1 VRGSINIDIGGTF
14 TDCFTI
20 VDGRVATTK
29 APTTPYNLS
38 IGFMRAIKDSAR
50 TLGLT
55 VEDLL
60 KSVDLVIYSTTV
72 AMNTLLQRT
81 GPKLGLLVTE
91 GFEDIIPVGKGSSWA
106 DGVTVGEVRN
116 VSRIQKPEPL
126 IPRVMTRGVKERID
140 SNGRI
145 VRPLDTEDFLNKL
158 QYLVDKGAMGFV
170 VCLLW
175 SFLNPV
181 HEKRIKEIIR
191 HEYPDYYLGAMPV
204 VLSSEVL
211 PKQFEYTRVVTTVL
225 DAYLHQSMWEQL
237 SGTGDELRDYGYRRP
252 LMMVHNSGGMAE
264 IFHTATIQT
273 YNGGPVAGLIGGGHL
288 GKIQGYQNVVVSD
301 MGGTSFDLGTIVAG
315 STRFYPFRPLIGRW
329 WVDVTMLETSSIGAG
344 GGSIAWLNP
353 VMGNRLEVGPQSA
366 GSMPGPAA
374 YDLGGVQPTVTD
386 ADVVL
391 GYINPDYYHGGR
403 MKLDREKA
411 ARSIR
416 EKIAKPLGIEIEA
429 AALLIK
435 KIVDANMGDVIHK
448 ETALRGYNPA
458 DFILFAIGGAGPTH
472 CCGYGFRAGIRKIV
486 AFPFSAVFCAFGSAT
501 MAVKHIYEQT
511 RRVPLIAPMTM
522 KYLDDYREFNQVVSE
537 LQKRAISVIEDEG
550 FKAEDIIFSLELDMK
565 YGGQLSSHRASSP
578 RLRLESPEDAK
589 AVYEEFEREYSELYS
604 PYSVYPKGGVEIYN
618 FILQATVPRPVP
630 ELQIFTGKGNL
641 PPKDALKG
649 KRPAFWEV
657 YNGLRDT
664 PVYEQKLLETENII
678 DGPAIIEAV
687 DTTTVLP
694 PGVKLIVDRYH
705 SLVIEKM

>member
-1 VRGSINIDIGGTF
+1 VTGSINIDIGGTF

-20 VDGRVATTK
+20 VDGNVATTK

-38 IGFMRAIKDSAR
+38 VGFMRAIRDSAR
-50 TLGLT
+50 SLGLS
-55 VEDLL
+55 VEELL

-106 DGVTVGEVRN
+106 DGVTVGEIRN

-126 IPRVMTRGVKERID
+126 IPREMTRGVKERID
-140 SNGRI
+140 SSGKI
-145 VRPLDTEDFLNKL
+145 MRPLDTEDFLSKL
-158 QYLVDKGAMGFV
+158 QYLVDRGAMGFV
-170 VCLLW
+170 VCFLW
-175 SFLNPV
+175 SFLNPA
-181 HEKRIKEIIR
+181 HEKRVKEIIR
-191 HEYPDYYLGAMPV
+191 HEYPDYYLGSMPV

-211 PKQFEYTRVVTTVL
+211 PKQFEYTRAVTTVL

-237 SGTGDELRDYGYRRP
+237 SGTGDELRDYGYQRP

-273 YNGGPVAGLIGGGHL
+273 YNGGPVAGLIGGAHL
-288 GKIQGYQNVVVSD
+288 GKIQGYKNVVVSD

-315 STRFYPFRPLIGRW
+315 STRFYQFRPVIGRW
-329 WVDVTMLETSSIGAG
+329 WVDITMLETSSIGAG
-344 GGSIAWLNP
+344 GGSVAWINP
-353 VMGNRLEVGPQSA
+353 VLGNRLEVGPQSA

-391 GYINPDYYHGGR
+391 GYINPGYYHGGR
-403 MKLDREKA
+403 MRLNKEKA
-411 ARSIR
+411 IASIK
-416 EKIAKPLGIEIEA
+416 EKIAGPLNIEVEEA
-429 AALLIK
+429 AMLMK

-448 ETALRGYNPA
+448 ETALRGYDPA

-472 CCGYGFRAGIRKIV
+472 CCGYGFRAGMSKIV
-486 AFPFSAVFCAFGSAT
+486 VFPFSAVFCAFGSAT

-522 KYLDDYREFNQVVSE
+522 KYLEDCGEFNEVVAE
-537 LQKRAISVIEDEG
+537 LQNRAIAVIEDEG
-550 FKAEDIIFSLELDMK
+550 FKAEDIIFTLELDMK

-578 RLRLESPEDAK
+578 RLRLKGEEDAR

-618 FILQATVPRPVP
+618 FVLQATVPRPIP
-630 ELQIFTGKGNL
+630 ELPTYPGKEKS
-641 PPKDALKG
+641 PPKGAMKG
-649 KRPAFWEV
+649 KRPTYWEECS
-657 YNGLRDT
+657 GFHDT
-664 PVYEQKLLETENII
+664 PIYEQKSLETDNII
-678 DGPAIIEAV
+678 DGPAIIEAEN
-687 DTTTVLP
+687 TTTVLP
-694 PGVKLIVDRYH
+694 PGVKLMVDRYH
-705 SLVIEKM
+705 NLVIEKM